1 MEDAWWAAKAEELQG
16 FADQHST
23 RLFFSGLRAVYGPPT
38 SAVTPIR
45 ASDGTLLTKKAHILE
60 RWTAHFSQLLN
71 KTSSV
76 EDQAIQDTLHRPLI
90 HTLDGPPTKA
100 ETVKAIEQLQT
111 GKATGPDGIPS
122 EIFKVGGE
130 ALTEQ
135 LVSLF
140 QLFWE
145 RGDVPRDLKDAN
157 NVHVYKKKDEK
168 ATCDNRRGI
177 SLLSIAG

>member
-1 MEDAWWAAKAEELQG
+1 M
-16 FADQHST
+16 
-23 RLFFSGLRAVYGPPT
+23 
-38 SAVTPIR
+38 TPIR
-45 ASDGTLLTKKAHILE
+45 ASDVTLLTEKAHTLE

-76 EDQAIQDTLHRPLI
+76 EDQAMQDTPQRPLT

-100 ETVKAIEQLQT
+100 ETDKAIEQLQT
-111 GKATGPDGIPS
+111 GKAPGPDGIPS

-130 ALTEQ
+130 VSTEQ

-145 RGDVPRDLKDAN
+145 RGDVPRDPN
-157 NVHVYKKKDEK
+157 NQETPPGKGRKVGREGVIQREK
-168 ATCDNRRGI
+168 EYR
-177 SLLSIAG
+177 